1 MGSNPPGS
9 MASILLRFCV
19 IWLKI
24 PTSAYHN
31 DHTTRWGGNR
41 PVMIITKGRSS
52 TRQNMNNLKENPESL
67 GTNWNLLQTTFYL
80 KLSIVII
87 IPYCRPCHL
96 TAEEG
101 GIGSERFQQY
111 LIAWTECQQ
120 TQSPFHQ
127 SLSVFGHRP
136 PRRSIRVMRDI
147 ALLAIALHF
156 LAVYSDTVWGRFE
169 NCYKCYA

>member
-96 TAEEG
+96 TAEEEG
-101 GIGSERFQQY
+101 DSIGEIPAILNRMNRMSTDPVPFSSKLVSVWAQATQAFNTSN
-111 LIAWTECQQ
+111 AWHC
-120 TQSPFHQ
+120 
-127 SLSVFGHRP
+127 
-136 PRRSIRVMRDI
+136 
-147 ALLAIALHF
+147 
-156 LAVYSDTVWGRFE
+156 AVGDCVTFFSRL
-169 NCYKCYA
+169 